1 METRSCIRKTVGACC
16 RIKEEKWGKSNEEY
30 IRKAFERYFEKDIL
44 TYFCYR
50 SISTIITNHCD
61 GCSISDPSQRHHDC
75 IAQPY
80 SEWIEYKFEEMLG
93 EIEFYIVYELTKSFL
108 MDSFSIEEIEESFL
122 FSFPENYLS
131 DVPWHKMIKQKLI
144 SSYNGGRKL
153 VTNYFLHIIIT
164 IIKPSGKYFV

>member
-1 METRSCIRKTVGACC
+1 MLLLTDRWSGIMETRSCIRKTVGACC
-16 RIKEEKWGKSNEEY
+16 RIKEEKWGKLNEEY

-80 SEWIEYKFEEMLG
+80 SEWIEYKSEEMLG
-93 EIEFYIVYELTKSFL
+93 EGEFYIVCELTKSFL
-108 MDSFSIEEIEESFL
+108 MDSFSIEELVESFL
-122 FSFPENYLS
+122 FFFPESYLC
-131 DVPWHKMIKQKLI
+131 DVPWHKIIKQKLI
-144 SSYNGGRKL
+144 SSYMEEEN
-153 VTNYFLHIIIT
+153 
-164 IIKPSGKYFV
+164 